1 MSDPSILWL
10 FVGAFY
16 ITCGVLLAVAFWLC
30 KRINQN
36 LIARATSELELIGH
50 VRLTMQDLLSRDP
63 QIAEPLE
70 VALLELDRWER
81 EARRMSG
88 GLARP
93 WGIKQP
99 GGSRWEAS

>member
-1 MSDPSILWL
+1 MTDPSTLWL
-10 FVGAFY
+10 LFGAFY
-16 ITCGVLLAVAFWLC
+16 IACGGLLAVAFWLC
-30 KRINQN
+30 KRINHN

-50 VRLTMQDLLSRDP
+50 LRLTMQDLLSRDP

-70 VALLELDRWER
+70 VALLDLDRWEQ

-99 GGSRWEAS
+99 RE